1 VTVPAFSFSNPLLVA
16 TEAFFN
22 PHIAG
27 CAGKILVAGET
38 INHFVRFM
46 TELDPQVPW
55 FRRNGKGLNAL
66 CDTLVA
72 IDARDL
78 FQRGRFRQRAVGKTQ
93 GP

>member
-1 VTVPAFSFSNPLLVA
+1 VTVPAFSFGNPLLVA
-16 TEAFFN
+16 SEAFFD

-27 CAGKILVAGET
+27 RLRQIVVAGET
-38 INHFVRFM
+38 INLFVRFM

-55 FRRNGKGLNAL
+55 FRRDGKGLNAL

-72 IDARDL
+72 FDARDL